1 LLLLQA
7 IPEDRDVL
15 IQDVNYAATW
25 EKCDYLYVKK
35 LFAKIQIAEDYD
47 DVGEVKE
54 LVEKYE
60 TKLRRRYNDQYVQ
73 DTPSDP
79 APTDVAVKNDV
90 ITNQGM
96 GRLVSIIIGKT
107 NERFL
112 HYASGAGTSVAT
124 IGDQKLQDEKFRI
137 SMATDGFRTAA
148 GTVARYGAVFIPSA
162 PSHTVAESG
171 VVTTATGGTFLNRTV
186 YPSSQRVVHTIF
198 ENFFSL
204 SLALYMSSV

>member
-1 LLLLQA
+1 LS
-7 IPEDRDVL
+7 IEEDRAVL
-15 IQDVNYAATW
+15 VEDLNYVGCWDTS
-25 EKCDYLYVKK
+25 DYRYVSR
-35 LFAKIQIAEDYD
+35 LFKEIQIAEDN
-47 DVGEVKE
+47 GEEDIVENLSRGYERKITRKFEGQYIPDIKE
-54 LVEKYE
+54 
-60 TKLRRRYNDQYVQ
+60 
-73 DTPSDP
+73 DP
-79 APTDVAVKNDV
+79 APVDVSFKKDV

-107 NERFL
+107 NDRFL

-124 IGDQKLQDEKFRI
+124 IGDTKLQDEKFRI

-186 YPSSQRVVHTIF
+186 YPASQRVVHTIL
-198 ENFFSL
+198 ENFYSL
-204 SLALYMSSV
+204 SVALYLSSV